1 MNQRLSGG
9 FPFSILAPGLL
20 FLAAAT
26 VAAVTVFAASVE
38 VMPSIQVA
46 VEAASLQKNVHGGV
60 ARLHVQ
66 IDTDTR
72 VSETVVTLRTPNGV
86 VFADGSTLKTWSF
99 EAGSHGR
106 QTIPVEVIAA
116 ADGAYLLSAELT
128 GMLGEQPVHR
138 GASYRLAIG
147 VTDAKPPVRNG
158 AIEFAAVPGDGG
170 AR

>member
-1 MNQRLSGG
+1 MNQRLSRR
-9 FPFSILAPGLL
+9 FLVSILAPGLL

-26 VAAVTVFAASVE
+26 VTAATVFAASVE

-46 VEAASLQKNVHGGV
+46 VEAATLQKNVHGGV
-60 ARLHVQ
+60 ARLRLQ
-66 IDTDTR
+66 IDADTR
-72 VSETVVTLRTPNGV
+72 VHDTVVTLRTPDRV
-86 VFADGSTLKTWSF
+86 VFADGSTLKTWTL
-99 EAGSHGR
+99 EAGAHGR
-106 QTIPVEVIAA
+106 RTIPVEVIAS

-147 VTDAKPPVRNG
+147 VTDAKPSVKNG